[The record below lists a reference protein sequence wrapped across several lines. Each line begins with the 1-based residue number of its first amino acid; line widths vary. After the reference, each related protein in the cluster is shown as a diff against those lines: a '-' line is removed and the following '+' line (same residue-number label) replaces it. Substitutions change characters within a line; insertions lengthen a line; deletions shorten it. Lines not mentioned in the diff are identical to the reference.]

1 MEGVSLSRV
10 GRLRALVVIC
20 AYNEE
25 RSIATPVSRAVKEG
39 FEVLVVD
46 DGSEDKTS
54 QIAEKHGAIVVR
66 NPERRG
72 KAAALSRAIDYA
84 KTHGYDA
91 IIGIDADAV
100 PTPGSITKLYQHLES
115 PVVGAVSALQ
125 IPLGVG
131 PAYKIDELMW
141 SILAIGKSLQQR
153 LNRPVHLG
161 AVMYGVKL
169 ESINNPLNIIN
180 DDEYI
185 GKAIHKSGKQHLFL
199 EESVVYFDASTSIK
213 HLFTRRK
220 RMILGHLQL
229 GKSTAPSM
237 QPDILAVATL
247 LAIIRKPSRI
257 TWLIPAAMIEIA
269 ARLAAFADL
278 RKEKRLKEYIK
289 WHTYGMKRPIQNP
302 AV

>member
-1 MEGVSLSRV
+1 MEGVSLSRA

-25 RSIATPVSRAVKEG
+25 GSIAAPVSQAVREG

-54 QIAEKHGAIVVR
+54 HIAEKHGAIVVR
-66 NPERRG
+66 NPERCG

-91 IIGIDADAV
+91 IIEIDADAI
-100 PTPGSITKLYQHLES
+100 PTPGSITKLYQHLAS
-115 PVVGAVSALQ
+115 PSVGAVSALQ
-125 IPLGVG
+125 IPLGTG
-131 PAYKIDELMW
+131 LAYKIDELMW
-141 SILAIGKSLQQR
+141 SILAVGKSLQQR

-161 AVMYGVKL
+161 AVMYGAKL
-169 ESINNPLNIIN
+169 ENINNPLDIIN

-185 GKAIHKSGKQHLFL
+185 GKAIHKSGKQHLFIADC
-199 EESVVYFDASTSIK
+199 VVYFDASTSIR
-213 HLFTRRK
+213 HLFERRK

-237 QPDILAVATL
+237 YPDILTVATL

-257 TWLIPAAMIEIA
+257 IWLIPAAIIEVA

-278 RKEKRLKEYIK
+278 RKEKTLREYIK
-289 WHTYGMKRPIQNP
+289 WHTHGMKRPIQHP
-302 AV
+302 VV